1 VASSGHSD
9 SEWAARELGRI
20 GVLGGMF
27 NPPHLGHLALARAAA
42 NELGLD
48 VVLLTPV
55 LIPPHKPP
63 KWDPGSEHRLRM
75 CRLAVR
81 GDEHLGVCT
90 LELERPG
97 PSFTVD
103 TLRSIHASHPDA
115 ELTLILGAD
124 MAQTLAAWRE
134 PREIVRLAR
143 LAVADREDT
152 SRRDVLD
159 ALGQLEGE
167 ARTSFVNMPRLDV
180 SSSLVRKRLNAGEP
194 IEELVGAEVAAY
206 IAEHELYGRRP
217 AGRAQEVGG

>member
-1 VASSGHSD
+1 MRSG
-9 SEWAARELGRI
+9 ERI
-20 GVLGGMF
+20 GILGGMF

-42 NELGLD
+42 SELDLD

-63 KWDPGSEHRLRM
+63 KWDPGPEHRLRM

-81 GDEHLGVCT
+81 GEERLDVCT

-97 PSFTVD
+97 PSYTVD

-124 MAQTLAAWRE
+124 VAQTLGSWRE
-134 PREIVRLAR
+134 PREILKLAR

-152 SRRDVLD
+152 SRGDVLD
-159 ALGQLEGE
+159 GLGQLQGE
-167 ARTSFVNMPRLDV
+167 ARTSIVSMPRLDV

-194 IEELVGAEVAAY
+194 IEGLVGAEVAAY
-206 IAEHELYGRRP
+206 IAEHQLYGHRP
-217 AGRAQEVGG
+217 AARVQEVGG